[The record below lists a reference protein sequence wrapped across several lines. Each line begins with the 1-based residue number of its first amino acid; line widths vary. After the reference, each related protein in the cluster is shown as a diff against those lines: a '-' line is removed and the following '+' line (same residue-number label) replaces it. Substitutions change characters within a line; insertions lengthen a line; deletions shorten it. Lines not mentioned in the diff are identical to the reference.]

1 MRQKPG
7 KAALEIYWLDM
18 FDVFIGSGFSTIA
31 VLFLPDLGRDFH
43 QSGGPGRLVV
53 ATLSRFFYEK
63 KSEGG
68 WTSGQIFKYVLV
80 AVIV

>member
-43 QSGGPGRLVV
+43 QSGGPGRFVV
-53 ATLSRFFYEK
+53 AKFFFYEK
-63 KSEGG
+63 KSEGA
-68 WTSGQIFKYVLV
+68 WTSGLIIFKYVLA
-80 AVIV
+80 AVMV